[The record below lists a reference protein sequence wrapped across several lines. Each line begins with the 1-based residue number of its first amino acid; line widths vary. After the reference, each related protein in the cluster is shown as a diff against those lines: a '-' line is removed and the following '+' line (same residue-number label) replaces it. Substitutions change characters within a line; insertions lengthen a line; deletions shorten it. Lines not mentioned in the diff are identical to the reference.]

1 MSQTCPVL
9 ATRNNGRNPLPPW
22 DSASGSTE
30 GRPTFKEV
38 ARVIF
43 WSTWC
48 HVWSELRVGF
58 VLSSRACVYETSWRK
73 GGGTLRVSTKQVPLK
88 DVGHHCMGRGISED
102 LRALLSSEH
111 MDLVVPCRY
120 LSWDAVFIAFL

>member
-1 MSQTCPVL
+1 MSGLNSGWALCYLHEPVYTGL
-9 ATRNNGRNPLPPW
+9 AG
-22 DSASGSTE
+22 G
-30 GRPTFKEV
+30 
-38 ARVIF
+38 
-43 WSTWC
+43 
-48 HVWSELRVGF
+48 
-58 VLSSRACVYETSWRK
+58 K

-88 DVGHHCMGRGISED
+88 DAGHHCMARGISED